1 MSEDQDGLNKLD
13 ALTEIADIADK
24 IIYGATSLDET
35 LPPHNQYIV
44 DGDLIREL
52 SAALNKLYA
61 IEQQQLAEFAASAPP
76 LKISKHEESSDTH
89 NQPPH
94 QGSNQLGN
102 LLEDNEIR

>member
-1 MSEDQDGLNKLD
+1 MSEDWDGLNKLD

-24 IIYGATSLDET
+24 IIYDATSLDET

-52 SAALNKLYA
+52 SAALDKLYA
-61 IEQQQLAEFAASAPP
+61 IEQQQLAE
-76 LKISKHEESSDTH
+76 HEESSDIH